1 MVNPPVN
8 EIMSLVNKRKQ
19 RSLDL
24 AQLAMQPAQYEI
36 YRKLFLDE
44 FGDKGLEG
52 ELKVLLR
59 KGNAQD
65 MDRSGYG
72 RE

>member
-1 MVNPPVN
+1 MVKPPIT
-8 EIMSLVNKRKQ
+8 EIMTLVNKRKQ

-36 YRKLFLDE
+36 FRKLFLDE

-52 ELKVLLR
+52 ELKGLLR
-59 KGNAQD
+59 KSSPEN
-65 MDRSGYG
+65 MDGSGYG